1 MRLRAVAENPIE
13 WALDRLGLLPRP
25 LADTIVAMLLSRT
38 VLTGTKLGVFQA
50 LADGAKTAEEVAA
63 RCGTHPRATGKL
75 LFALAGAR
83 YLEEEDGRYGL
94 TPMARRWMLPSA
106 PRSLQD
112 AILHRQ
118 LDTALMEHAETFL
131 RTGVPTDFHTKL
143 TPEEWKVYQRGQ
155 RAHALWSAP
164 EVARRVPVP
173 RGART
178 LLDIGGSHGHYAAAL
193 CRRHPGLQA
202 TILDLPEA
210 VAQAEPI
217 AAQEGLGDRLVYR
230 SGDALRADLGEAAW
244 DAVFLGNLV
253 HHFDDVMNRALFA
266 RIARALRP
274 GGTVTVL
281 EVMRSPTAKK
291 AGQIGAL
298 SDFFF
303 AVTSAGGTWS
313 YAEIASWEQ
322 AAGLTP
328 LRPIRLRWVP
338 GYGMQAARKRPG
350 TV

>member
-38 VLTGTKLGVFQA
+38 VVTASRLGVFQA
-50 LADGAKTAEEVAA
+50 LAQGAGTAEEVASG
-63 RCGTHPRATGKL
+63 CGTHPQATGKL

-83 YLEEEDGRYGL
+83 YLEEEGGRYSL

-106 PRSLQD
+106 PRSLHD

-131 RTGVPTDFHTKL
+131 RTGIPTDFHTKL
-143 TPEEWKVYQRGQ
+143 TPEQWKVYQRGQ
-155 RAHALWSAP
+155 RAHAVWSAP

-173 RGART
+173 PGART
-178 LLDIGGSHGHYAAAL
+178 LLDVGGSHGHYAAAL

-210 VAQAEPI
+210 VTEAQPI
-217 AAQEGLGDRLVYR
+217 AAEEGLGERLTYR
-230 SGDALRADLGEAAW
+230 AGDALTADLGEAAW
-244 DAVFLGNLV
+244 DVVFLGNLV
-253 HHFDDVMNRALFA
+253 HHFHQETNRALFS
-266 RIARALRP
+266 RIGRALRP
-274 GGTVTVL
+274 GGTVSVL
-281 EVMRSPTAKK
+281 EVMRSPTARK

-313 YAEIASWEQ
+313 YEEIASWQE
-322 AAGLTP
+322 AAGLAP
-328 LRPIRLRWVP
+328 LRPIRLRLVP
-338 GYGMQAARKRPG
+338 GYGVQAARKR
-350 TV
+350 

>member
-38 VLTGTKLGVFQA
+38 VLTATKLGVFEA
-50 LADGAKTAEEVAA
+50 LAEEASTVDEVAA

-83 YLEEEDGRYGL
+83 YLAEEDGRYAL
-94 TPMARRWMLPSA
+94 TSMARRWMLASA
-106 PRSLQD
+106 PRSLRD
-112 AILHRQ
+112 AVLHRQ

-143 TPEEWKVYQRGQ
+143 TPEEWKLYQRGQ

-173 RGART
+173 RGAQT
-178 LLDIGGSHGHYAAAL
+178 LLDLGGSHGHYAAAL
-193 CRRHPGLQA
+193 LRRYPGLQA
-202 TILDLPEA
+202 LILDLPEA
-210 VAQAEPI
+210 VAQAQPI
-217 AAQEGLGDRLVYR
+217 AAQERLGDRLSYR
-230 SGDALRADLGEAAW
+230 AGDALTADLGAAAW

-253 HHFDDVMNRALFA
+253 HHFDDGTNRALFT
-266 RIARALRP
+266 RIARALKP

-281 EVMRSPTAKK
+281 EVMRSATAEK

-313 YAEIASWEQ
+313 YSEIAAWQE
-322 AAGLTP
+322 AAGLAP
-328 LRPIRLRWVP
+328 LRPIPLRRVP
-338 GYGMQAARKRPG
+338 GYGMQAARKR
-350 TV
+350 